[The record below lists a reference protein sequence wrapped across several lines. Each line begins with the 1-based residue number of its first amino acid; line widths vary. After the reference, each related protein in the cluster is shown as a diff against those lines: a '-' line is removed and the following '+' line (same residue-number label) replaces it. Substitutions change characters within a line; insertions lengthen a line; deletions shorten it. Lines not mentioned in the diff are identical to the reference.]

1 MMKFLELTF
10 YLLPRVTLA
19 LNSSSAM
26 TGCFQKVNIQ
36 GFDLFIWNFELL
48 SAFLYASF
56 ELFEKKAVLCGN
68 IAF

>member
-1 MMKFLELTF
+1 
-10 YLLPRVTLA
+10 
-19 LNSSSAM
+19 M